1 MKENSY
7 EPLEE
12 EYNSEY
18 AFQCADGRGYKF
30 KFMPG
35 TSDAPVPGTNNK
47 VEFELVLFRLLSVAK
62 LYEPHEMVEFC
73 NHLAYD
79 FLRSKYNMRGGI
91 SAFHDALKYVLAT
104 STFVQHHARNKA
116 WIRCMADG
124 TQLHNFEDA
133 IGTCAKSKD
142 DFIL

>member
-1 MKENSY
+1 
-7 EPLEE
+7 
-12 EYNSEY
+12 
-18 AFQCADGRGYKF
+18 
-30 KFMPG
+30 
-35 TSDAPVPGTNNK
+35 
-47 VEFELVLFRLLSVAK
+47 
-62 LYEPHEMVEFC
+62 
-73 NHLAYD
+73 
-79 FLRSKYNMRGGI
+79 MRGGI